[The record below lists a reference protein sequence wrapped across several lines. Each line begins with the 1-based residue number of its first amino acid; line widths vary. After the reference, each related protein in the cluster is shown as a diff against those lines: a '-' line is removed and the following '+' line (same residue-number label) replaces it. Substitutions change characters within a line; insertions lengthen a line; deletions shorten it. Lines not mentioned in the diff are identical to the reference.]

1 MSTEVDNPDKV
12 DNGIFFS
19 SQNGTHLPPITDFH
33 RLKSG
38 HVLAVFSHILIP
50 SQELKPQQLACI
62 YFYIKMESVP
72 QTQTKS
78 AFDIKTLIN
87 SENVERKFYE
97 TVTASSSSEDES
109 NTDYEREEL
118 PRIIPTK
125 QIAAPSSIDM

>member
-1 MSTEVDNPDKV
+1 
-12 DNGIFFS
+12 
-19 SQNGTHLPPITDFH
+19 
-33 RLKSG
+33 
-38 HVLAVFSHILIP
+38 
-50 SQELKPQQLACI
+50 
-62 YFYIKMESVP
+62 MESVP